1 METFFNLI
9 QEVQKPG
16 LCHRCGGCVTFCTA
30 VNYGALEID
39 ADGKPRYAD
48 MEKCIECGLCY
59 SICPEI
65 DEYEDEVRRRA
76 AWSEPNGRIIETT
89 VARAKDPAIQ
99 KKGTDGGVVTAMLLH
114 MMENGRID
122 GAIVAR
128 QEESFVRRPSLAV
141 TQDDILAAAGFFFD
155 TSHGMKT
162 FGERYMTYASIEG
175 FRPVMKK
182 GLRRVALVGTP
193 CQIKAYRRMEAMGV
207 VPSDS
212 VQFCLGLFCSGNF
225 TFREDQREKLAAEFR
240 FSWEDVKKINIKDRF
255 LVHLENKEI
264 REIPMESLDFM
275 RRYACRYCQDYS
287 AEFADISFG
296 GIGAPEG
303 WTTVMTR
310 TPLGRAAFA
319 DAKDK
324 VIEQF
329 PVSENPSFSTE
340 ALAAMREAAGQKKKA
355 AKRNRRELGAK
366 PVTLKE

>member
-39 ADGKPRYAD
+39 ADGKPRYGD

-65 DEYEDEVRRRA
+65 GEYEEEVRRRVS
-76 AWSEPNGRIIETT
+76 WSEPNGRIIETT

-99 KKGTDGGVVTAMLLH
+99 KKGTDGGVVTAILLH
-114 MMENGRID
+114 LMETGRID

-128 QEESFVRRPSLAV
+128 QEEPFVRRPNLAT
-141 TQDDILAAAGFFFD
+141 TQDDILAAAGFYFD
-155 TSHGMKT
+155 TSHGMT
-162 FGERYMTYASIEG
+162 QFGERYVTYSTIEG
-175 FRPVMKK
+175 FGPVMQK

-212 VQFCLGLFCSGNF
+212 VQYCLGLFCSGNF
-225 TFREDQREKLAAEFR
+225 TFQKDQRDKLAADYQ
-240 FSWEDVKKINIKDRF
+240 FSWDGVRKINIKDRF
-255 LVHLENKEI
+255 LVHLETGEI
-264 REIPMESLDFM
+264 REIPIDELDFM
-275 RRYACRYCQDYS
+275 KRYACRYCSDYS

-296 GIGAPEG
+296 GIGAAEG

-310 TPLGRAAFA
+310 TPLGRAVFA

-324 VIEQF
+324 TVEQF
-329 PVSENPSFSTE
+329 PLNENPSYSTD
-340 ALAAMREAAGQKKKA
+340 ALAAMREAAAKKKKM
-355 AKRNRRELGAK
+355 AKQNRRELGAK
-366 PVTLKE
+366 PVTLKK